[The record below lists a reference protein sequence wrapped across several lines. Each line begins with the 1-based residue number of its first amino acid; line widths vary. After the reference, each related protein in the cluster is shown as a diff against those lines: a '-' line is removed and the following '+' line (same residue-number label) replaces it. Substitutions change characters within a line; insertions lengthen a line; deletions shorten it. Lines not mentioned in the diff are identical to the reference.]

1 MKRQLLE
8 QEKIFAND
16 STDKG
21 LISKTYNNSY
31 GLKKKKKKA
40 NFNEKMGRRPEQIFL
55 QRRHTD
61 KWPVST
67 WKDAQLIIREM
78 QVKTMKCYLTSV
90 RMAIIK
96 KTYK

>member
-31 GLKKKKKKA
+31 GLKKKKKK
-40 NFNEKMGRRPEQIFL
+40 K
-55 QRRHTD
+55 
-61 KWPVST
+61 
-67 WKDAQLIIREM
+67 
-78 QVKTMKCYLTSV
+78 
-90 RMAIIK
+90 K
-96 KTYK
+96 KTKKKKKKKKKPT